1 MNEAMVKSSEKP
13 KLNIKPNVIEGDELK
28 ELFNAVFGQMA
39 DIVAK
44 TYGPFGA
51 NTAYQVENKL
61 LTTKDGWSVE
71 QSITY
76 PKNFL
81 ASMIRRI
88 ILDVSL
94 AINSKSGDGTSTGL
108 IAAYEITKA
117 LMAYLEQHKIHSKF
131 LTTAIICCV
140 DKICAILEDSAT
152 PITDENLADMIYRI
166 ALVSLDWDTEFAGY
180 IRDIYTETRNPIIRV
195 QDSGTESS
203 WVEYREG
210 YDISAKIV
218 SEFKV
223 NNLGEKK
230 YTVKKPLVLIFTY
243 TMNASMFEPIITAA
257 TFFATSNHQE
267 LVVMAPDFEKGF
279 RDNYNALC
287 IRLSNAH
294 NPLPNFV
301 MVRYF
306 VDFNIER
313 EMLNDFCFLTGAVLI
328 TKDFEEGENIIRE
341 FTAAYKQPEPVQ
353 PILNKNN
360 PTKEQRDVYEAWKHD
375 MEIYKTTMAENGR
388 IFYEK
393 IGEFLGTCDEI
404 TVDEKLI
411 VAKGFSV
418 AEDVIEQRR
427 KTITASINKLAK
439 DMNAKSMLT
448 DEVALKKN
456 RLGKLRLKYGVINV
470 GGFGEGFLKSKR
482 DALDD
487 AINACTNAYN
497 NGVVVGGGIAIPM
510 AVEKALDALKNGL
523 WNPMDE
529 KGVDTELA
537 TTILNIIEQGFI
549 RTTWAMMKNRYPD
562 GTVDDI
568 NFNDYPGMKEFVES
582 TMSGAIEQRKT
593 EAVTMQ
599 MGMILQKMMQGEIG
613 INAAVSMIDQVREI
627 GKGDNV
633 PGVPEINE
641 NLNFPVLVL
650 ILYSMNKGK
659 PWNLITK
666 QLDDSIIHPVKVE
679 TEVIRGCLHLVLVA
693 TTTNQ
698 LLYAGYD
705 GIEDELK
712 NMREVEE

>member
-1 MNEAMVKSSEKP
+1 MNKTAVKSSGKP
-13 KLNIKPNVIEGDELK
+13 KLNVSTNVISGDELK
-28 ELFNAVFGQMA
+28 ELFNTVFGQMS

-76 PKNFL
+76 PKNFIATL
-81 ASMIRRI
+81 VRRM

-94 AINSKSGDGTSTGL
+94 AINLKAGDGTSTGL
-108 IAAYEITKA
+108 ISAYEINKA

-131 LTTAIICCV
+131 LTTAITCCV
-140 DKICAILEDSAT
+140 DKICEILEESAVQ
-152 PITDENLADMIYRI
+152 ITDETLADTIYRI

-180 IRDIYTETRNPIIRV
+180 IRDIYTTTQNPIIRV

-203 WVEYREG
+203 SVEYREG

-230 YTVKKPLVLIFTY
+230 YTVEKPLILVFTY
-243 TMNASMFEPIITAA
+243 TLNASMFEPIVNAA
-257 TFFATSNHQE
+257 TFFANSNHQE

-287 IRLSNAH
+287 IRAANARQ
-294 NPLPNFV
+294 PLPNFV

-306 VDFNIER
+306 AEYNIER
-313 EMLNDFCFLTGAVLI
+313 EMLNDFCFLTNTNLI
-328 TKDFEEGENIIRE
+328 TKDFEEGEEIIRE
-341 FTAAYKQPEPVQ
+341 FSSAMKQPEPAQ
-353 PILNKNN
+353 PIYNKNN
-360 PTKEQRDVYEAWKHD
+360 PTKEQREAYETWKKN
-375 MEIYKTTMAENGR
+375 METYKETMLDNSRA
-388 IFYEK
+388 FYEK
-393 IGEFLGTCDEI
+393 IGIYLGTCEEV

-411 VAKGFSV
+411 VAKGFGIS
-418 AEDVIEQRR
+418 EDILEQRR
-427 KTITASINKLAK
+427 KTIKASIDKLAK
-439 DMNAKSMLT
+439 DMNAKSMIT

-487 AINACTNAYN
+487 AINACNNAYN
-497 NGVVVGGGIAIPM
+497 YGTIVGGGIAIPM
-510 AVEKALDALKNGL
+510 AAEKAIDALKNGL
-523 WNPMDE
+523 WDPASE
-529 KGVDTELA
+529 KGVDNELA
-537 TTILNIIEQGFI
+537 SDVLSIIGQGFI
-549 RTTWAMMKNRYPD
+549 RTTWKMMENRYPD

-568 NFNDYPGMKEFVES
+568 DFNQHPGMKESIES
-582 TMSGAIEQRKT
+582 IMHDVITQNKAK
-593 EAVTMQ
+593 AVAVQ
-599 MGMILQKMMQGEIG
+599 MGAVVQKMMNGEIG
-613 INAAVSMIDQVREI
+613 VNAAVDAINQIHEI

-633 PGVPEINE
+633 PGVPEVDE
-641 NLNFPVLVL
+641 NLNFPVLAL
-650 ILYSMNKGK
+650 ITYCMTKGQ
-659 PWNLITK
+659 PWNLITN
-666 QLDDSIIHPVKVE
+666 QLDPTIIHPVKVE

-698 LLYAGYD
+698 LLYSGYD

-712 NMREVEE
+712 DMREVKE